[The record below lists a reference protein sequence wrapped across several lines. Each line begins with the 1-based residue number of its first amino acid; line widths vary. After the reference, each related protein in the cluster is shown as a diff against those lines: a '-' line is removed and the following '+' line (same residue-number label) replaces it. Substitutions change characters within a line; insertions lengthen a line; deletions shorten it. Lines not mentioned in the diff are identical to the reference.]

1 MLEQFFDYLDAT
13 DSGFA
18 WLIGFGLAL
27 LVLMEFIFWLIDRT
41 GRNTDEDPR

>member
-1 MLEQFFDYLDAT
+1 MMLEQFFDYLDAT

-27 LVLMEFIFWLIDRT
+27 LVLMELYQMVLHLLL
-41 GRNTDEDPR
+41 